1 MAQKPRTQVDVP
13 FGKAPLRPTVQGAG
27 TNQVFVAPL
36 PRLNSSQILA
46 KNLAQF
52 SNVLGQFSNV
62 QKQRGREAAMGLT
75 NDEVIAQLDGS
86 NPRRFNP
93 FDKIGFQKQF
103 SEDVYTRG
111 FDLKVKPQ
119 LTQLGN
125 NIKQI
130 GVERIP
136 DALALDKVIDEGLA
150 KINEEAIEGVGDDK
164 FQAYAHNVL
173 FSNEASAFRAKTHE
187 SWNFDRQQYRKDA
200 SAEGAGRSLVDT
212 VEEVTAKPPIPE
224 GGIVVLKKHRSTAY
238 GNATI
243 DPTTAEDQR
252 KADAGTPGYEGFS
265 QTVGS
270 SGRKLIPGYSVA
282 SNYYPQGTILDID
295 GKKYRVD
302 DTGGMA
308 ENVVDFY
315 AGDDQKM
322 YKAFANKKIKS
333 IKVVDPSAKSPE
345 KVKGGVQAWV
355 SNIDEH
361 LQNSGHPTTGGRKA
375 IILQT
380 VEGVV
385 TDYAA
390 RGDFIKAREIA
401 DSLEE
406 ATANNIKI
414 FKGNNFI
421 SSLYE
426 KIEKIEGKTAVDN
439 VKVIEDK
446 ADNDWL
452 KWNSRLNDV
461 KNISVS
467 QEVIP
472 IDRAEDFED
481 TYETETIAI
490 KEELIE
496 LKEGAKETGDA
507 TGELVYDKLIEKVQ
521 QEQLKHGALIE
532 TFSRTYL
539 ASDALEKYEIETLSL
554 EGIQNKIFSSKAL
567 EGKLW
572 MKVEDSTDLE
582 LKEVPVLINQEIQ
595 EDIEEMAL
603 EVQTEWNQK
612 NRSELRTLKSLNL
625 YKTDG
630 QLQDEVN
637 KIIDKNSKAAQA
649 SIQQTIQGYIEEA
662 EKSAPVLNVPKRT
675 PFQQQ
680 LGAQLQEG
688 ESPSKAKKFALA
700 ATLEG
705 KDTFNAKDGDII
717 LDVDSVFGWG
727 DATFGNFEI
736 EDYDKYNSLFK
747 KTKET
752 GVFKDNPSSVSE
764 FFENRK
770 IILKESDF
778 FKPLISA
785 INRFNYKRPSINELG
800 AGGLYYTPNIKPSES
815 EVIQAK
821 VSIKSYLKTV
831 GIPEEDAKKGE
842 FLGYPTSSIVQ
853 LNWRTMPILT
863 LSTLNS
869 KKGIKGILKANGLD
883 KKYIIRDITGAEF
896 PQKPVTEEEFIK
908 AQRAI
913 IEAQTK

>member
-187 SWNFDRQQYRKDA
+187 SWNFDRQQYRQDA
-200 SAEGAGRSLVDT
+200 SAEGGGRSLVDT
-212 VEEVTAKPPIPE
+212 IEGVFKFPATPK
-224 GGIVVLKKHRSTAY
+224 GGIVILPKHRATAY

-243 DPTTAEDQR
+243 DPDTKQEIAEGKIKEDWQF
-252 KADAGTPGYEGFS
+252 K
-265 QTVGS
+265 GS

-315 AGDDQKM
+315 AGDDLKM

-345 KVKGGVQAWV
+345 KVKGGVQDWV
-355 SNIDEH
+355 SYFDEH
-361 LQNSGHPTTGGRKA
+361 LANSGHPTTGGRKA

-467 QEVIP
+467 QEVMP

-507 TGELVYDKLIEKVQ
+507 TGALVYDKLIEKVQ

-554 EGIQNKIFSSKAL
+554 EGIQNKIFSNEAL
-567 EGKLW
+567 RNKLW
-572 MKVEDSTDLE
+572 VAEEGPASDDYKPIP
-582 LKEVPVLINQEIQ
+582 KLIDPEA
-595 EDIEEMAL
+595 IEEMAL
-603 EVQTEWNQK
+603 SVQTEWNQK

-625 YKTDG
+625 YKTDR

-637 KIIDKNSKAAQA
+637 NIIDKNSKAAQA

-662 EKSAPVLNVPKRT
+662 EKSAPVMNVPKRT

-717 LDVDSVFGWG
+717 LDVDSVFGWE
-727 DATFGNFEI
+727 DTTFGNFEI

-752 GVFKDNPSSVSE
+752 GVFKDNPSSVSA

-778 FKPLISA
+778 FKPLIST
-785 INRFNYKRPSINELG
+785 IIRFNYERPSLNELG

-821 VSIKSYLKTV
+821 VSIKRFLKTV

-842 FLGYPTSSIVQ
+842 FLGYSTSSIVQ

-883 KKYIIRDITGAEF
+883 KEYIIRDITGAEEL
-896 PQKPVTEEEFIK
+896 QKPVTEEEFIK